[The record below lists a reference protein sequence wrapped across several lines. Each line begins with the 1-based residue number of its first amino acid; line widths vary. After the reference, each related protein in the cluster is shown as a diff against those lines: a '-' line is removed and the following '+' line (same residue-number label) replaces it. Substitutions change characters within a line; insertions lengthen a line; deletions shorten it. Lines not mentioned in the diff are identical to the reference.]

1 MSTTIETSFLYRNSR
16 RLRSAAEEVSAGG
29 KLWGFV
35 LFLGCTAAF
44 LLFALVLGSYDY
56 SDPGF
61 SRFSTTSSVHN
72 LFGIQGAWAAD
83 LLYLLFGWGAW
94 IFVLGLFYFLCRGLR
109 RIRGKKVADSPVPMG
124 FRILAFALLVL
135 SCCALFFLR
144 FHTHSEGL
152 PGTTGG
158 AIGSAIGSE
167 LLYWMSLEAAT
178 AGLVILILFTASV
191 FFGFSW
197 FRSAEYIGAFL
208 ERICGRVLSIKQN
221 KEDDAM
227 AKASLEER
235 EKSLHDSQISN
246 TPAVPRLDPSPVVQM
261 PQEPVKPTPQEE
273 AIAEEE
279 IFGPGTQED
288 EVKGPDQF
296 VPIESP
302 IYEEPQDSVPIA
314 GSRINESEPVE
325 EVSLEDE
332 EIEPEDKIIP
342 IEEHEEPQRPA
353 PQPVAPVKPQQ
364 FILPSPSLLNE
375 PPFQQVKV
383 PQEELKLTSQ
393 RIEHILQ
400 NYKIDA
406 KVLSALPGP
415 IITRFKVQ
423 PGPGVKS
430 RKFVEVA
437 KDLARGLGQP
447 NVRIVENMSEVDC
460 IGLEVPNSS
469 QSVQTIYLKEIINSH
484 AFLSSPSPLTLALG
498 KSVSGDPVVIDLAK
512 APHLLV
518 AGTTGSGKS
527 VGINAMILSL
537 LYKNPPDK
545 LKLILVDP
553 KEVEFTPY
561 EDIPHLLTPVITD
574 MAQAAHCLAWAV
586 KEMDRRYKLLKMAG
600 QKTFDAYNKRI
611 KEAREQGQPL
621 MNPHSEPPIPLEEI
635 PYIII
640 IMDELADLLMVY
652 GKEVETQIMR
662 LTQKARAAGMHMI
675 IATQRPSADIVTPVI
690 KANCPSRISFQ
701 VSNRYDSMTILNA
714 PGAEE
719 LLGRGDMF
727 YMKPGAPLQRIHGAY
742 VPDEEISRVTSFLKE
757 QAKPD
762 YVDGVT
768 DAPQEEEEE
777 EVMDNTGGQE
787 GNEIYDKAVNIVITE
802 NRPSISFLQRKLSIG
817 YNRAA
822 NLIERMEEEGIVSK
836 PNSMGKRRV
845 LAQSSPALE

>member
-1 MSTTIETSFLYRNSR
+1 MSTTVETSFLYRNTR
-16 RLRSAAEEVSAGG
+16 RLRSAAEDVGAGG

-35 LFLGCTAAF
+35 LFLGCTFAF
-44 LLFALVLGSYDY
+44 LLVTLVLGSYDY

-61 SRFSTTSSVHN
+61 SRFSTSSSIHN
-72 LFGIQGAWAAD
+72 LFGLQGAWTAD

-94 IFVLGLFYFLCRGLR
+94 IFVIGFFYFLWRGLS
-109 RIRGKKVADSPVPMG
+109 RIRGKKVSDSPIPMG
-124 FRILAFALLVL
+124 FRILAFAILVL
-135 SCCALFFLR
+135 SCCTLFFLR
-144 FHTHSEGL
+144 FHSHSEGL

-158 AIGSAIGSE
+158 AIGSALGTEI
-167 LLYWMSLEAAT
+167 LYWMSLEAAT
-178 AGLVILILFTASV
+178 AALVFLILFTASV

-197 FRSAEYIGAFL
+197 LKTAEAVGTLL
-208 ERICGRVLSIKQN
+208 ERICRRVLSIKQK
-221 KEDDAM
+221 KEDDALAM
-227 AKASLEER
+227 ASLQER
-235 EKSLHDSQISN
+235 EKSLHDSQSAN
-246 TPAVPRLDPSPVVQM
+246 AATVLRQVLPREAEAPVFEETPTL
-261 PQEPVKPTPQEE
+261 KEE
-273 AIAEEE
+273 VIAREE
-279 IFGPGTQED
+279 IFGPDVEED
-288 EVKGPDQF
+288 EVKGPEQF
-296 VPIESP
+296 MPIQRTLP
-302 IYEEPQDSVPIA
+302 EPCLPPSA
-314 GSRINESEPVE
+314 GVAIQAEPVE
-325 EVSLEDE
+325 EVHLEE
-332 EIEPEDKIIP
+332 EPAKEDRIIP
-342 IEEHEEPQRPA
+342 VEEHEEPRVAA
-353 PQPVAPVKPQQ
+353 PQPAEPIKPQS
-364 FILPSPSLLNE
+364 FVLPSPSLLNE

-447 NVRIVENMSEVDC
+447 NVRIVENMSEIDC

-484 AFLSSPSPLTLALG
+484 AFLSSDSPLTLALG
-498 KSVSGDPVVIDLAK
+498 KSVSGDPVTIDLAK

-553 KEVEFTPY
+553 KEVEFSPY

-574 MAQAAHCLAWAV
+574 MAQAAHSLAWAV

-600 QKTFDAYNKRI
+600 QKNFDTYNARVR
-611 KEAREQGQPL
+611 EAKEQGEPL
-621 MNPHSEPPIPLEEI
+621 YNPHSEPPVPLEEI

-742 VPDEEISRVTSFLKE
+742 VPDEEIYRVTTFLKE

-768 DAPQEEEEE
+768 DAPDEEADEEAVE
-777 EVMDNTGGQE
+777 DTGTQE
-787 GNEIYDKAVNIVITE
+787 GNEIYDKAVSIVITE

-822 NLIERMEEEGIVSK
+822 NLIEKMEEEGIVSK

-845 LAQSSPALE
+845 LAPSSPALE

>member
-1 MSTTIETSFLYRNSR
+1 MSNSIETSFLYRNSPR
-16 RLRSAAEEVSAGG
+16 FRSNSDDEVGAGG
-29 KLWGFV
+29 KLWGLV
-35 LFLGCTAAF
+35 LFCGCAAACIA
-44 LLFALVLGSYDY
+44 LSLVLGSYDY

-61 SRFSTTSSVHN
+61 SRFNTKLQVSN
-72 LFGIQGAWAAD
+72 LFGVQGAWTAD
-83 LLYLLFGWGAW
+83 LFYLLFGWGAW
-94 IFVLGLFYFLCRGLR
+94 VFVIGLFYFLVRGLKR
-109 RIRGKKVADSPVPMG
+109 LRGKKVSVSPIPMG
-124 FRILAFALLVL
+124 FRILAFCVLVL

-158 AIGSAIGSE
+158 ALGSAIGSE
-167 LLYWMSLEAAT
+167 LLYWMSLEVAT
-178 AGLVILILFTASV
+178 AFVLVLVLFCSSV

-197 FRSAEYIGAFL
+197 LSVAEQIGRTFERLFR
-208 ERICGRVLSIKQN
+208 RVASIKQS
-221 KEDDAM
+221 KEDDAF
-227 AKASLEER
+227 AKASMEER
-235 EKSLHDSQISN
+235 EKSLQDRQG
-246 TPAVPRLDPSPVVQM
+246 PSPELPALPAASAPIVQ
-261 PQEPVKPTPQEE
+261 PPVEELAPVSLRPTPENTVAPMEE
-273 AIAEEE
+273 EPFDIEDIRAEEE
-279 IFGPGTQED
+279 S
-288 EVKGPDQF
+288 VKDL
-296 VPIESP
+296 PIE
-302 IYEEPQDSVPIA
+302 DHV
-314 GSRINESEPVE
+314 
-325 EVSLEDE
+325 
-332 EIEPEDKIIP
+332 IEQPAQP
-342 IEEHEEPQRPA
+342 IEEVPEEPKEFVLP
-353 PQPVAPVKPQQ
+353 PV
-364 FILPSPSLLNE
+364 SLLND
-375 PPFQQVKV
+375 PPFEAVTV
-383 PQEELKLTSQ
+383 SREELNLTSQ

-400 NYKIDA
+400 NYKINA

-415 IITRFKVQ
+415 IITRFKLQ
-423 PGPGVKS
+423 PAPGVRS

-447 NVRIVENMSEVDC
+447 NVRIVENMQEADC

-484 AFLSSPSPLTLALG
+484 PFQSSTSPLTLALG
-498 KSVSGDPVVIDLAK
+498 KGVAGDPVVIDLAK

-527 VGINAMILSL
+527 VGINAMILSM

-553 KEVEFTPY
+553 KEVEFSPY

-574 MAQAAHCLAWAV
+574 MAKAAHCLAWAV
-586 KEMDRRYKLLKMAG
+586 REMDRRYKLLKMAG
-600 QKTFDAYNKRI
+600 QKNFDGYNQRI
-611 KEAREQGQPL
+611 REAKEAGTPI
-621 MNPHSEPPIPLEEI
+621 MNPHAQPPIPLEEI

-640 IMDELADLLMVY
+640 IIDELADLLMVY

-701 VSNRYDSMTILNA
+701 VSNRYDSTTILNT

-727 YMKPGAPLQRIHGAY
+727 YMKPSAQLQRIHGAF
-742 VPDEEISRVTSFLKE
+742 VPDEEIYRVTEFLKE
-757 QAKPD
+757 QGKPE

-768 DAPQEEEEE
+768 DAPEEEEE
-777 EVMDNTGGQE
+777 EVEETASARND
-787 GNEIYDKAVNIVITE
+787 GNELYDKAVQLVTTE
-802 NRPSISFLQRKLSIG
+802 NRPSISYLQRRLGIG

-822 NLIERMEEEGIVSK
+822 NLIEKMEQEGVVSK

-845 LAQSSPALE
+845 LVGSGPSMD